1 MHNMKTIS
9 GFAPTSTVGAKVLI
23 LGSMPGIAS
32 LERRQYYAH
41 PRNVFW
47 RIMAQLFD
55 FDVNIS
61 YESRLEKID
70 AEGLVL
76 WDVLKNCQRP
86 SSLDAD
92 ILASSV
98 VPNDFSEFFA
108 KCSSMRKIYFN
119 GAKAEALFTQHVS
132 RQFVSQLTD
141 LQLSRLPSTSPAHAS
156 MGYEQKLSCWRDIV
170 A

>member
-1 MHNMKTIS
+1 MKTLS

-61 YESRLEKID
+61 YESRLEKIA
-70 AEGLVL
+70 AEGIVL

-132 RQFVSQLTD
+132 RQFASQLTD
-141 LQLSRLPSTSPAHAS
+141 VQLSRLPSTSPAHAS
-156 MGYEQKLSCWRDIV
+156 MGYEKKLSCWRDIV

>member
-1 MHNMKTIS
+1 MKTIS
-9 GFAPTSTVGAKVLI
+9 GFSPTSTVGANVLI

-70 AEGLVL
+70 AEGIVL
-76 WDVLKNCQRP
+76 WDVLKNCQRS

-108 KCSSMRKIYFN
+108 NCSSMRKIYFN
-119 GAKAEALFTQHVS
+119 GSKAEALFTQHVS
-132 RQFVSQLTD
+132 RKFVSQLTD

>member
-1 MHNMKTIS
+1 MKTIS
-9 GFAPTSTVGAKVLI
+9 GFLPTSTVGPRVLI
-23 LGSMPGIAS
+23 LGSMPSIAS

-47 RIMAQLFD
+47 RIMAELFD

-61 YESRLEKID
+61 YENRLKKID
-70 AEGLVL
+70 AEGIAL

-92 ILASSV
+92 IVASSEA
-98 VPNDFSEFFA
+98 PNDFSDFLA
-108 KCSSMRKIYFN
+108 QRSSMRKIYFN
-119 GAKAEALFTQHVS
+119 GAKAEALFTRHVS
-132 RQFVSQLTD
+132 RQFVSQLSD
-141 LQLSRLPSTSPAHAS
+141 IQLRRLPSTSPAHAS
-156 MGYEQKLSCWRDIV
+156 MGYTQKLSCWRAIV